1 MKIDKEKHNQQLT
14 VGELEKF
21 INAVKTQHPKDYKD
35 IPVYIGDDDELNGVH
50 CAWYRNYIPIASEDN
65 EGATWRDIIDE
76 SNCYQLGDDEVAII
90 ISQEVYKYGI
100 YLL

>member
-1 MKIDKEKHNQQLT
+1 MKINKEKHSQQLT

-50 CAWYRNYIPIASEDN
+50 CARYRNYIPVVSEDN

-90 ISQEVYKYGI
+90 IS
-100 YLL
+100 